1 MAPFPILTFKVWFKF
16 CADGIQLQEINNGC
30 LMKLMLLEF
39 GGIIFLLAVFE
50 INVVLKTM

>member
-39 GGIIFLLAVFE
+39 GGIIFFVSSF
-50 INVVLKTM
+50 